1 MSLVDRISA
10 SGRTTAT
17 ASSVQAEVSENYT
30 SSLLSNLSRAAG
42 SYADYQTSE
51 LKKVQEADVVLQ
63 RNRAALSQRPTDDA
77 TQAGYV
83 AHGVVGVQN
92 KSLALT
98 RQLEQE
104 SKSFEGTDE
113 AWSEY
118 TAAKFK
124 ELQESSV
131 SEYPITDK
139 TQQSNYLGAITDIFS
154 EQIPHLANVR
164 ISDSLE
170 KEQIKRVST
179 FQDNLLLKMESLP
192 TEELGKALPLML
204 TENKTALQL
213 TQQEVEKVLMNAA
226 VVAAQT
232 GDERLIDFTKTYKGE
247 GDVPLFQKYG
257 ELQQA
262 SKKAKQ
268 VFAADNQ
275 GAMAIAKDKLIS
287 QFEAGD
293 LTFGQL
299 AATVDANAKA
309 SGIPLFSDN
318 ELLGLKDSRQRK
330 IAKKTDYNAILNAN
344 DTSEPLAYLY
354 GDKKD
359 RDGLVAALS
368 QRYNEVGEQIIARSG
383 NSDPQFI
390 REVKNRTNVELAKKL
405 SDEELVN
412 DDWKNRFKSLK
423 TLNLENTD
431 PVNGTLPNNVNEVID
446 LWYSLD
452 EGSRYAHADGD
463 TSALLSNYELFKSQ
477 GQTDVQ
483 AIQLAQASVRNKKVV
498 SAEVRKSAISK
509 ANDVADNLTQAS
521 WLEVFSD
528 KEDAPDWYRD
538 RFRSIVSDATFA
550 NIQAG
555 YASPEAAA
563 EAAGKAFE
571 ANYTR
576 LNNGQLVFGQRKSLA
591 AVMSV
596 NPNDIEITMDA
607 YLQRNK
613 TALEDEALGASISE
627 MYFDRPAGRDIVYI
641 RSGINGMPVSGPIPL
656 SQLKVGRDAFIESQ
670 KATEKVLAADTIQV
684 DEGQSIDRFGL
695 PIQSELSV
703 LGQPT
708 QPEMYKEQKVAEVAD
723 MKAKLNPNKAGYNPS
738 TKVWL
743 PEGDMIGYGHK
754 LTKSEKDSGFIK
766 VGDTEYN
773 FSDGDSEVTDL
784 IATKLMAQDNKEAEK
799 ALQLQW
805 KNFDSL
811 SANHKRQL
819 LIMYQAGDLTPDT
832 SNKIKK
838 AIEVGTEDLMSFK

>member
-1 MSLVDRISA
+1 MVERVSA
-10 SGRTTAT
+10 SGRTTQT
-17 ASSVQAEVSENYT
+17 ASTVQADNGSNYA
-30 SSLLSNLSRAAG
+30 SLLLDNISKAAG
-42 SYADYQTSE
+42 SVSDYKTSE
-51 LKKVQEADVVLQ
+51 LKKTQEADVVLQ
-63 RNRAALSQRPTDDA
+63 RNRAALNQRPTDTA

-104 SKSFEGTDE
+104 SKLFEGNDE
-113 AWSEY
+113 EWSAY
-118 TAAKFK
+118 TAGKFK
-124 ELQESSV
+124 ELQDSTLA
-131 SEYPITDK
+131 EYPAITDADQK
-139 TQQSNYLGAITDIFS
+139 TNYLGAITDIFS

-170 KEQIKRVST
+170 QEQIKRVNT
-179 FQDNLLLKMESLP
+179 FQDNLLLKMENLP
-192 TEELGKALPLML
+192 PEELNKSLPLML
-204 TENKTALQL
+204 TENRAALQL

-257 ELQQA
+257 ELQTA

-268 VFAADNQ
+268 VFAAENQ
-275 GAMAIAKDKLIS
+275 GAMALAKDKLIS

-293 LTFGQL
+293 LTFSQL
-299 AATVDANAKA
+299 ATTVDANSKA

-318 ELLGLKDSRQRK
+318 ELLGLKDARQRK
-330 IAKKTDYNAILNAN
+330 IAKDTDYNFIINN
-344 DTSEPLAYLY
+344 DTDEPLAYLY

-359 RDGLVAALS
+359 RDGIVNAYRKKYES
-368 QRYNEVGEQIIARSG
+368 VGEQIIARSG

-431 PVNGTLPNNVNEVID
+431 PVNGTLPENVSEVID

-498 SAEVRKSAISK
+498 STEVRKSAISK
-509 ANDVADNLTQAS
+509 ANDVADSLTQAN

-591 AVMSV
+591 ATMAV
-596 NPNDIEITMDA
+596 NSNDIELTMDA

-613 TALEDEALGASISE
+613 TTLEDEALGASISE

-641 RSGINGMPVSGPIPL
+641 RSGINGMPISGPIPL
-656 SQLKVGRDAFIESQ
+656 AQLKLGRDAFIESQ
-670 KATEKVLAADTIQV
+670 KATEKALAADTIQLG
-684 DEGQSIDRFGL
+684 EGQSVDRFGL
-695 PIQSELSV
+695 PLQSELAV

-723 MKAKLNPNKAGYNPS
+723 MKAKLNPNKAGYNTS

-754 LTKSEKDSGFIK
+754 LTKSEKSSGFIK

-784 IATKLMAQDNKEAEK
+784 IATKLMAQDNKAAEK

-811 SANHKRQL
+811 SSSHKRQL

-838 AIEVGTEDLMSFK
+838 AIEVGTEDLMSVK